1 MTTNSVRFDPKSSET
16 MKQKPSADGITKVG
30 RGQRFRLARE
40 IKELLSRNITGLKVM
55 FDSSRAKWGTG
66 IATRGL
72 SKLAGN

>member
-40 IKELLSRNITGLKVM
+40 IKELLSRNITRLKVM